1 MGAPQ
6 MAGTVRVTGERRCC
20 SSASPMVA
28 ERLAIPLL
36 LGPPLLHLSAQGG
49 QLCLRK
55 GARVGEEVGDGLATE
70 RVDHSVDHR
79 SHRLSVCP
87 TLFKPVVDF
96 LLALLPYRDEVLVH
110 EAVQGRRHAR
120 VSDVPSLPDL
130 VEN

>member
-1 MGAPQ
+1 MGGAV
-6 MAGTVRVTGERRCC
+6 GGRGGGGWF
-20 SSASPMVA
+20 SSGAPMVA
-28 ERLAIPLL
+28 GRLAIPVL